1 MLPFHQVG
9 KKNMGGNMNISE
21 AILSFSQSEKIK
33 SGLIWAIHLSEIRES
48 IPQNQRRGAEKSLEA
63 LIDLIGHETRL
74 TGSVIREKAWDKAG
88 QSIDMALV
96 MIRSK
101 VPEES
106 SFHLTNAITHVTSLG
121 QRAMTYLKD
130 QGYL

>member
-1 MLPFHQVG
+1 VS
-9 KKNMGGNMNISE
+9 KKKQHGGNMNISE

-33 SGLIWAIHLSEIRES
+33 SGLIWAIHLSEMRES
-48 IPQNQRRGAEKSLEA
+48 IPQNQRSGADKFLET
-63 LIDLIGHETRL
+63 LIDMIGHEIQLTRNM
-74 TGSVIREKAWDKAG
+74 IQEKAWHEAE
-88 QSIDMALV
+88 QSVNTALV

-106 SFHLTNAITHVTSLG
+106 SFHLTNAISRVTSLG

-130 QGYL
+130 QGCI

>member
-1 MLPFHQVG
+1 
-9 KKNMGGNMNISE
+9 MNISE

-33 SGLIWAIHLSEIRES
+33 SGLIWAIHLSQMRES
-48 IPQNQRRGAEKSLEA
+48 IPHNQRNGAEKIIETLV
-63 LIDLIGHETRL
+63 DMIGHEIQL
-74 TGSVIREKAWDKAG
+74 TGNMVQEKAWNEAG

-101 VPEES
+101 VPEEA
-106 SFHLTNAITHVTSLG
+106 SFHLTNAISCVTSLG

-130 QGYL
+130 KGCL

>member
-1 MLPFHQVG
+1 
-9 KKNMGGNMNISE
+9 MNISE

-33 SGLIWAIHLSEIRES
+33 SGLIWAIHLSEMRES
-48 IPQNQRRGAEKSLEA
+48 IPQNQRNGADKILET
-63 LIDLIGHETRL
+63 LIDMIGHEIQLTRNM
-74 TGSVIREKAWDKAG
+74 IREKAWHEAE
-88 QSIDMALV
+88 QSITMALV

-106 SFHLTNAITHVTSLG
+106 SFHLTNAISRVTSLG
-121 QRAMTYLKD
+121 QRAMIYLKD

>member
-1 MLPFHQVG
+1 
-9 KKNMGGNMNISE
+9 MNISE

-33 SGLIWAIHLSEIRES
+33 SGLIWAIHLSQMRES
-48 IPQNQRRGAEKSLEA
+48 IPQNQRNGAEKIIET
-63 LIDLIGHETRL
+63 LIDMIGHEIQL
-74 TGSVIREKAWDKAG
+74 TGNMIREKAWNEAG

-106 SFHLTNAITHVTSLG
+106 SFHLTNAISRVTSLG

-130 QGYL
+130 QGCLMICSLS

>member
-1 MLPFHQVG
+1 
-9 KKNMGGNMNISE
+9 MNISE

-33 SGLIWAIHLSEIRES
+33 SGLIWAIHLSEMRES
-48 IPQNQRRGAEKSLEA
+48 IPQNQRKGAEKILEI
-63 LIDLIGHETRL
+63 LIDMIGHEIQL
-74 TGSVIREKAWDKAG
+74 TGNMIREKAWVEAE
-88 QSIDMALV
+88 QSINMALV

-106 SFHLTNAITHVTSLG
+106 SFHLTNAISRVTSLG

-130 QGYL
+130 QGCL

>member
-1 MLPFHQVG
+1 
-9 KKNMGGNMNISE
+9 MNISE

-33 SGLIWAIHLSEIRES
+33 SGLIWAIHLSEMRES
-48 IPQNQRRGAEKSLEA
+48 IPQNQRSGADKILEA
-63 LIDLIGHETRL
+63 LIDMIGHEIQL
-74 TGSVIREKAWDKAG
+74 TKNMIREKAWNEAE
-88 QSIDMALV
+88 QSINMALV

-106 SFHLTNAITHVTSLG
+106 SFHLTNAISRVTSLG